1 MRFVEILYSLPFV
14 FLVIVLVV
22 FFGRNFILIFVA
34 IGAIEWL
41 DMARIVRGQT
51 LSLKQKEFIEAG
63 MKSGAFPGAGVM
75 AIRHGKMFL
84 NHYCGTFMAGGKT
97 TAVAMYWMGP
107 VRAISNRFRPVR
119 RSSRARSSRPS
130 SA

>member
-1 MRFVEILYSLPFV
+1 MARSPAIVGGRTDNVMMRLVEILYSLPFV

-51 LSLKQKEFIEAG
+51 LS
-63 MKSGAFPGAGVM
+63 
-75 AIRHGKMFL
+75 
-84 NHYCGTFMAGGKT
+84 
-97 TAVAMYWMGP
+97 
-107 VRAISNRFRPVR
+107 
-119 RSSRARSSRPS
+119 
-130 SA
+130 